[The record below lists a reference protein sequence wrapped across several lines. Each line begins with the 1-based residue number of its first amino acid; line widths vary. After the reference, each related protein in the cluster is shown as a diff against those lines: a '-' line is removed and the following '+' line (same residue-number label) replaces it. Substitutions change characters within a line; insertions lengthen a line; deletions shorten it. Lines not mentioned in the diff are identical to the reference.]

1 MTNWRT
7 ICAPFSNCATLHICH
22 PCADFIGQRG
32 FRSVFEVVGALLFIG
47 LQQPLLAL
55 VSFAITPA
63 LSRLLRSVV
72 VRSSSLIYRRQ
83 QVGACKVLHKWLCCR
98 LGCASDRQALLATH
112 THTHSNVLHIN
123 PPAMTPPTPGGG
135 RGAGVC
141 G

>member
-1 MTNWRT
+1 MRQQATCHDEWHPV
-7 ICAPFSNCATLHICH
+7 CAPSCSKLLICR

-83 QVGACKVLHKWLCCR
+83 QVGACKALHKWLCGR
-98 LGCASDRQALLATH
+98 LGCTSDRQALLATQH
-112 THTHSNVLHIN
+112 TQQCVHMNL
-123 PPAMTPPTPGGG
+123 PAMTPPTPGGG
-135 RGAGVC
+135 
-141 G
+141 